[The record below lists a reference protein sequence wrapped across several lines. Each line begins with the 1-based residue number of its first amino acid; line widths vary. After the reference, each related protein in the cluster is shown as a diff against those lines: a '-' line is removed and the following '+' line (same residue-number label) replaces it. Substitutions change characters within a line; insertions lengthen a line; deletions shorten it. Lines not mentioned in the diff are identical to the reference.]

1 MEGQISSETAQAPTN
16 SKKNTMRPDKKITM
30 LTSPIGKLLW
40 KFGIPSLVGMLA
52 NALHNTI
59 DAYFLGTV
67 SLEAVAAVGLVFPVL
82 MIGSAIGLA
91 FGSGAASIISR
102 DLGGDNRGGA
112 SQTLSTTLVVSVFV
126 GTVMAILI
134 GLFARPILRTLGSDA
149 SLSEIARRYL
159 LIVLPGGVI
168 GIGSMVLNNA
178 TRAEG
183 APLYGMIVI
192 ITGAILNSLLDAILV
207 GVLSFGVT
215 GAAVATLVA
224 QVLTFGAL
232 LSRYLLRRSTVQI
245 GARQVLGTE
254 HRIRLVIATGFP
266 AFIFQILTIASL
278 ATLNAL
284 AGASGASHVAGVTVA
299 YRVIT
304 LAVFVQF
311 GFAKGIQPVIGF
323 NWGAGQF
330 TRAQSAAL
338 ATIGILAGF
347 GLVFT
352 LSIQAF
358 GTEIAGM
365 FVQGD
370 AAEFAIRIMTYQSFF
385 LPLGALSVVLLIYYL
400 AIGKTKE
407 TAILALVRQ
416 GLLLIPLAVLMN
428 ALGGTSGLSLAPGT
442 ADAIVSV
449 LGILMLVRSGIVQTF
464 KPALL
469 PNPRTRNPVRN

>member
-67 SLEAVAAVGLVFPVL
+67 SVAAVAAVGLVFPVL

-102 DLGGDNRGGA
+102 DLGGDNRGG
-112 SQTLSTTLVVSVFV
+112 
-126 GTVMAILI
+126 G
-134 GLFARPILRTLGSDA
+134 
-149 SLSEIARRYL
+149 ARRFQ
-159 LIVLPGGVI
+159 P
-168 GIGSMVLNNA
+168 
-178 TRAEG
+178 
-183 APLYGMIVI
+183 PLWPI
-192 ITGAILNSLLDAILV
+192 IV

-245 GARQVLGTE
+245 GARQVLGAE
-254 HRIRLVIATGFP
+254 HRIRRVIATGFP

-370 AAEFAIRIMTYQSFF
+370 AAEFAIRIMTFQSFF
-385 LPLGALSVVLLIYYL
+385 LPLDALSVVLLIYYL
-400 AIGKTKE
+400 AIGRTKE

-416 GLLLIPLAVLMN
+416 GLLLIPLAVLMH

-469 PNPRTRNPVRN
+469 LNPRTRNPVRN